1 MPRSDDTVIFR
12 PERNRGRSVALVIA
26 CAVVLAAFGA
36 GGYWLAGRDGVAER
50 VTAANAP
57 PASEPIS
64 LASEAEIRAEH
75 PAVRTVI
82 RFASNP
88 AVLVIDF
95 PTLAEQGRMLNR
107 LAAWAEKAGVA
118 HDRVPSEEVMAAA
131 IAASGTTADTYYYGH
146 DYSAAAVAR
155 FFALAAEEHM
165 ALRPEEED
173 LRRITVRAA
182 AEPAGFG
189 AVITIVRAD
198 AANQVTA
205 QARATILR
213 HELSHGEYFTD
224 PAYAAAVTHFWEAVL
239 TGPERAAFRRYLAQ
253 EGYDPALEDLMRN
266 EAQAYLMHT
275 ADPAFFDP
283 ARLGIP
289 PGRLSQLRQE
299 FLRGMPPGWLR
310 DDLVASG
317 TVPAMPA
324 YAPGVG
330 GPVHRQR
337 RRRQWAGRVSTGSA
351 VAVTLP
357 PRRRKASIAV

>member
-1 MPRSDDTVIFR
+1 MARSDDTVIIQPIR
-12 PERNRGRSVALVIA
+12 KRGQSVALAAA
-26 CAVVLAAFGA
+26 CAVLLAAVGA
-36 GGYWLAGRDGVAER
+36 GGYWLARRDATAPPP
-50 VTAANAP
+50 TAATAP
-57 PASEPIS
+57 PAAEPIP
-64 LASEAEIRAEH
+64 LASEAEIRAES

-88 AVLVIDF
+88 AILVIDF
-95 PTLAEQGRMLNR
+95 PTLTEQGRMLNR

-118 HDRVPSEEVMAAA
+118 HDRVPSEAVVAAA
-131 IAASGTTADTYYYGH
+131 IAASGATADTYYYGH
-146 DYSAAAVAR
+146 DYSAAEVAR
-155 FFALAAEEHM
+155 FFALAAEQQVP
-165 ALRPEEED
+165 LRAEEED
-173 LRRITVRAA
+173 LRRIAARAA

-189 AVITIVRAD
+189 AVITIVRGD
-198 AANQVTA
+198 AANQVTP

-213 HELSHGEYFTD
+213 HELSHGQYFTD
-224 PAYAAAVTHFWEAVL
+224 PAYAAAVAHFWEAVL

-283 ARLGIP
+283 ARLGISP
-289 PGRLSQLRQE
+289 ARLSQLREQ
-299 FLRGMPPGWLR
+299 FFVGMPPSWLR

-324 YAPGVG
+324 SVPGVG
-330 GPVHRQR
+330 SPAPKHR
-337 RRRQWAGRVSTGSA
+337 RRRQWAGRVSMGSA

-357 PRRRKASIAV
+357 PRRRRASIAA